1 MEGDVSIVQPTVPHY
16 LEAFFAGLSKLLAP
30 CRVSLFSYIGEE
42 ASKRSGFSIGRKTI
56 HLPNVNVGGVLL
68 YSPTPLLKGGV
79 GCLVLMLHF
88 AHLTTWLLLLTKRI
102 HHRKVILWGH
112 GISVKRYMQEERCLD
127 WRLRLMVALSDG
139 VWFYTEK
146 ELQLWRRLFP
156 EKHMVALGNTISN
169 VNDAL
174 LKSSSPKDEL
184 RLKHSIRQKVVLI
197 FCARF
202 ENVYRR
208 TDLLLDVIE
217 HLDADRYGFVIIG
230 EGRYKP
236 DFSKYRNVYDYGAV
250 YDQQVKDE
258 LFGLSDIYF
267 QPGWVGLSIVEAM
280 AYGKPVYTFR
290 RSGEVKQCVEYSY
303 IIDGYNGKT
312 FENVSDCLYALRTID
327 KADIHRMSRNAIGFV
342 RDNLTMDMMVQ
353 TAVTSIE
360 TICAKPTKEYHLKM
374 S

>member
-16 LEAFFAGLSKLLAP
+16 REAFFAGLSKLLTP
-30 CRVSLFSYIGEE
+30 RRVRLFSYIGEE

-79 GCLVLMLHF
+79 SCLVLMLHF

-112 GISVKRYMQEERCLD
+112 GISVKRYMQEERRLD
-127 WRLRLMVALSDG
+127 WKLKLMISLSDG
-139 VWFYTEK
+139 VWLYTEK

-156 EKHMVALGNTISN
+156 EKHIVALGNTISN
-169 VNDAL
+169 VNDVL
-174 LKSSSPKDEL
+174 LKSSSPKGEL

-208 TDLLLDVIE
+208 TDLLLEVIE

-267 QPGWVGLSIVEAM
+267 QPGWVGLSVVEAM
-280 AYGKPVYTFR
+280 AYGKPVFTFR
-290 RSGEVKQCVEYSY
+290 RSEKVKQCVEYSY
-303 IIDGYNGKT
+303 IIDGYNGKIFDNLT
-312 FENVSDCLYALRTID
+312 DCLSVLRTID
-327 KADIHRMSRNAIGFV
+327 AADVDQMSHNAVGYVRN
-342 RDNLTMDMMVQ
+342 NLTVDAMVQ
-353 TAVTSIE
+353 AAASSIE
-360 TICAKPTKEYHLKM
+360 AVSAM
-374 S
+374 STVK

>member
-16 LEAFFAGLSKLLAP
+16 REAFFAGLSKLLAP
-30 CRVSLFSYIGEE
+30 CRVRLFSYIGEE

-112 GISVKRYMQEERCLD
+112 GISVKRYMQEERHLD

-184 RLKHSIRQKVVLI
+184 RLKHSIHQKVVLI

-267 QPGWVGLSIVEAM
+267 QPGWVGLSVVEAM
-280 AYGKPVYTFR
+280 AYGKPVFTFR
-290 RSGEVKQCVEYSY
+290 RSEEVKQCVEYSY
-303 IIDGYNGKT
+303 IVDGYNGKI
-312 FENVSDCLYALRTID
+312 FADMAVCLSTLRTINTVD
-327 KADIHRMSRNAIGFV
+327 VDIMSRNAIDYV
-342 RDNLTMDMMVQ
+342 RNHLTMDAMVNN
-353 TAVTSIE
+353 AVSSIE
-360 TICAKPTKEYHLKM
+360 TVCGETHNRVPPKM